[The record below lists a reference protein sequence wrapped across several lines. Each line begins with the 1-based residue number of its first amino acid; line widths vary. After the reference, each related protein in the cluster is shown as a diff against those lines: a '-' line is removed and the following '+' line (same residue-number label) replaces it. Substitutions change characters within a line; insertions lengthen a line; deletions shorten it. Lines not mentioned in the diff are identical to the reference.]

1 MKKNLLLFLLILII
15 LLVSCKGSDD
25 EIYTSNDILGAW
37 QLRAVL
43 ADPGD
48 GSGEYEPV
56 RSNKTIEFFE
66 DGTFVS
72 NVSFCGGSLESGEGF
87 SGTYDTETCSIVPQG
102 GAFPGSGIRYSFD
115 GNNLIIQLPC
125 IEPCGEKY
133 EKIR

>member
-1 MKKNLLLFLLILII
+1 MKKSHVLFPLLLII

-25 EIYTSNDILGAW
+25 EIYTSDDIIGAW

-72 NVSFCGGSLESGEGF
+72 NVSFCGGSQESGEGF
-87 SGTYDTETCSIVPQG
+87 SGTYDPETGSIVPQG
-102 GAFPGSGIRYSFD
+102 CAFPGSGIRYSFE
-115 GNNLIIQLPC
+115 GKNLIIHLPC

-133 EKIR
+133 KKIH

>member
-1 MKKNLLLFLLILII
+1 MKKGYILFPLLLICLLL
-15 LLVSCKGSDD
+15 SCKGSDD
-25 EIYTSNDILGAW
+25 GIYSSSDIIGTW

-66 DGTFVS
+66 DGTFVT
-72 NVSFCGGSLESGEGF
+72 NVSFCDGSRESGEGF
-87 SGTYDTETCSIVPQG
+87 SGTYDPGTSKLVPDG
-102 GAFPGSGIRYSFD
+102 CAYTGSMPTYSFE
-115 GNNLIIQLPC
+115 GNKLIIHLPC

-133 EKIR
+133 EKIS